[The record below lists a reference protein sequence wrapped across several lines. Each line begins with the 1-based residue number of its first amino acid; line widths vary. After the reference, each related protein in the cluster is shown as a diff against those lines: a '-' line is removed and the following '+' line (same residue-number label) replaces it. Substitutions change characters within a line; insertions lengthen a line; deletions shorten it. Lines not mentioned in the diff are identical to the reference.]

1 MDCCCHKTKAPL
13 SEEQKNPHPSPQPHR
28 GAGPWPAG
36 DAAKGRLLPGYPDPG
51 LRRQRRP
58 QQLQQE
64 LLATHIRTCVA
75 DGIRQGDDAVIDELV
90 TTLQKLMK

>member
-1 MDCCCHKTKAPL
+1 MDCCCHKTKHR
-13 SEEQKNPHPSPQPHR
+13 SDEEQKKLTHR
-28 GAGPWPAG
+28 LNRIEGQVRGLREMLQ
-36 DAAKGRLLPGYPDPG
+36 KGRLLPGYPDPG